1 MALAAVLR
9 DEQTCVIVGAGA
21 AGATAALT
29 LRSEG
34 FEGHVVIVGE
44 EEHPPYNRP
53 PLSKAVV
60 RGELEPDRTHLRP
73 AKIWERKDIE
83 MVLGRS
89 VTEVA
94 PERHAV
100 RLSDGQTLRYDKL
113 LLATGGRARTLPDTS
128 SLDRVHT
135 LRTLEEALKIRE
147 VVCAGASLAIAGA
160 GFIGAE
166 LAASAVAKGC
176 QVTVLEAAPLPL
188 SRVLPAS
195 LGEVYARLHR
205 DRGVDLKLGVGVA
218 RIVEEAGSVRILG
231 TSGET
236 IRADAVV
243 VAIGI
248 EPDVAIAGAA
258 GLAIGDGVLVDERC
272 RTSAPDIYAAG
283 DVANHPNPLLGR
295 RLRVEH
301 WQNAQH
307 QAAAAARCMLGVDQ
321 PFAEVPWVWS
331 DQYEFKLEIA
341 GLADPGDDVVMRG
354 DPESLDFTAFLLR
367 DSVLAAAIGVN
378 RAEEVRIARRLLASR
393 AAPPPDALGDPS
405 FDLGALNETTLA
417 Y

>member
-1 MALAAVLR
+1 MAVAAVLR

-34 FEGHVVIVGE
+34 FEGRVVIVGD

-60 RGELEPDRTHLRP
+60 RGELEPDRAHLRP
-73 AKIWERKDIE
+73 AKIWERKDVE

-100 RLSDGQTLRYDKL
+100 RLSDGETLRYDKL
-113 LLATGGRARTLPDTS
+113 LLATGGRARTLPDKS
-128 SLDRVHT
+128 SLDQVHT
-135 LRTLEEALKIRE
+135 LRTLDDALKIRE
-147 VVCAGASLAIAGA
+147 LVCAGASLAIAGA

-176 QVTVLEAAPLPL
+176 QVTVFEPAPTPL
-188 SRVLPAS
+188 SRALPAS
-195 LGEVYARLHR
+195 LGEVYARLHS
-205 DRGVDLKLGVGVA
+205 DRGVDLRLGVGVA
-218 RIVEEAGSVRILG
+218 RIVEDAGSVRVLD
-231 TSGET
+231 TSGAT
-236 IRADAVV
+236 IHADAVV
-243 VAIGI
+243 VAVGI
-248 EPDVAIAGAA
+248 EPDVALAGAA

-272 RTSAPDIYAAG
+272 RTSAPDVYAAG

-307 QAAAAARCMLGVDQ
+307 QAAAAARCMLGMDQ

-367 DSVLAAAIGVN
+367 EGVLAAAVGVN
-378 RAEEVRIARRLLASR
+378 RAEEVRIARRFIASR
-393 AAPPPDALGDPS
+393 VTPPRDALADPS
-405 FDLGALNETTLA
+405 FDLGELNETALT

>member
-34 FEGHVVIVGE
+34 FEGRVVIVGD

-53 PLSKAVV
+53 PLSKAIV
-60 RGELEPDRTHLRP
+60 RGELEPDRARLRP
-73 AKIWERKDIE
+73 AKVWEQKNVE

-100 RLSDGQTLRYDKL
+100 RLSDGETLRYDKL
-113 LLATGGRARTLPDTS
+113 LLATGGRPRTLADMS

-135 LRTLEEALKIRE
+135 LRTLDDALKIRE
-147 VVCAGASLAIAGA
+147 LVCGGASLAIAGA

-166 LAASAVAKGC
+166 LAASAVARGC

-188 SRVLPAS
+188 SRALPAS

-205 DRGVDLKLGVGVA
+205 DRGVDLRLGVGVA
-218 RIVEEAGSVRILG
+218 RIVEQAGSVRILG

-243 VAIGI
+243 VAIGL
-248 EPDVAIAGAA
+248 EPDVALAGAA

-272 RTSAPDIYAAG
+272 RTSAPDVYAAG
-283 DVANHPNPLLGR
+283 DVANHPSPLLGR

-307 QAAAAARCMLGVDQ
+307 QAAAAARCMLGMDQ
-321 PFAEVPWVWS
+321 PFAEIPWVWS

-367 DSVLAAAIGVN
+367 EGVLAAAVGVN
-378 RAEEVRIARRLLASR
+378 RAEDVRIARRLIANGVTPSR
-393 AAPPPDALGDPS
+393 NALGDPS
-405 FDLGALNETTLA
+405 FDLGELGATTLT